1 MKTRFV
7 LAVLAAALLSCPLAA
22 AAGKPPVRPDVPPG
36 PGGPGGPGGE
46 PGADPMN
53 NLPPPNPDVPPGPRD
68 GGGPFP
74 AGGRGQITTG
84 GTFAFSK
91 FIAPELELTDVG
103 NGKKGPPG
111 VCFQI
116 LAGRQAGATKYGEMC
131 SYGEKAPRDNQA
143 RHEVFYWTKKADAWV
158 DGRAY
163 FLKVMNVKAYEY
175 AGPVATPGLVE
186 AFDNTPKC
194 VSILP
199 SPIPATKR
207 WAANG
212 ALGTAAFL
220 VRGVVGGKPA
230 LTGYWRSNTCIAVE
244 PDDSGWIELKP
255 STEQVDAKAKGTAG

>member
-7 LAVLAAALLSCPLAA
+7 LAALATALLSCPLAA

-36 PGGPGGPGGE
+36 PGGE

-53 NLPPPNPDVPPGPRD
+53 NLPPPNPDLPPGLRD
-68 GGGPFP
+68 GGGRFP

-84 GTFAFSK
+84 GTFAYSK
-91 FIAPELELTDVG
+91 FVAPELAPIDVG
-103 NGKKGPPG
+103 NGTKGPPG
-111 VCFQI
+111 ACFAI

-131 SYGEKAPRDNQA
+131 SYGEKAPRDSLTQ
-143 RHEVFYWTKKADAWV
+143 HEVFYWTKKADAWV

-175 AGPVATPGLVE
+175 AGPIATPGLVE

-194 VSILP
+194 VSIP
-199 SPIPATKR
+199 QSPIPATKR